1 MKSHIN
7 QLTLY
12 NELTMNLLRSKALN
26 RCKVINKQ
34 TCTMPTLSNPSNVN
48 SAIIWNNTRY
58 STNIP
63 TMTGLFES
71 HHYKSLLTTKQLIQS
86 HYTSSRAFATS
97 DNNDKNETDSD
108 SSKPKRKPPKRPR
121 RV

>member
-1 MKSHIN
+1 
-7 QLTLY
+7 
-12 NELTMNLLRSKALN
+12 MNLLRSKAFN
-26 RCKVINKQ
+26 RSKVINKQ
-34 TCTMPTLSNPSNVN
+34 TCAMPTLCNTFMSNPSSAN